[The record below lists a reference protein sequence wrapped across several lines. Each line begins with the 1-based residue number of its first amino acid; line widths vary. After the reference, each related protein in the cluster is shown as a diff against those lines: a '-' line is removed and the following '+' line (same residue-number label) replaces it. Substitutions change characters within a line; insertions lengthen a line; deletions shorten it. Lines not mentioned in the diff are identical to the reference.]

1 MKFNEW
7 PKMARFSRTIIITE
21 KIDGTNSSIF
31 IQDASLEE
39 AEDSNI
45 IAIVNGFSI
54 RAGSRTRWITPTKNN
69 DNYGFAKWVY
79 DNKEELVTLGEG
91 HHFGEWWGSGIQ
103 RNYGL
108 SKGERI
114 FSLFNTHRWSD
125 ERPSCCNVVP
135 VLYNGE
141 FDTQSVQNTI
151 DNLATHGSFAMPGF
165 MNPEGIIIYHTAANI
180 GFKKTIKD
188 DEIPKSKVGK

>member
-7 PKMARFSRTIIITE
+7 PKMARFSRSIIITE

-69 DNYGFAKWVY
+69 DNYGFAKWVF

-114 FSLFNTHRWSD
+114 FSLFNTHRWS
-125 ERPSCCNVVP
+125 ENRPSCCSVVP
-135 VLYNGE
+135 VLYEGE

-151 DNLATHGSFAMPGF
+151 DNLATNGSFAMPGF